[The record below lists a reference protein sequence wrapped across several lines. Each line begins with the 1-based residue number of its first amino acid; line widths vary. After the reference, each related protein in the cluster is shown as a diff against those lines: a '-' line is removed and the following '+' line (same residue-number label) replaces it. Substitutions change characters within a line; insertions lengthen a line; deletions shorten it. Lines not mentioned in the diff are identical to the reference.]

1 MYETFIPFPEA
12 KNAIEI
18 VNELLSNY
26 TKDESVNLIEQ
37 RLATFNRLLDIHG
50 YTPSDLK
57 KVRMMREALTIIES
71 K

>member
-50 YTPSDLK
+50 YRPSDLK

>member
-12 KNAIEI
+12 KDAIEI
-18 VNELLSNY
+18 VNQLLKNC
-26 TKDESVNLIEQ
+26 TKDESVNLIQQ

-57 KVRMMREALTIIES
+57 KIRMMKEALTIIQS
-71 K
+71 T

>member
-12 KNAIEI
+12 KDAIEI
-18 VNELLSNY
+18 VNQLLQNC
-26 TKDESVNLIEQ
+26 TKDESVNLIQQ

-57 KVRMMREALTIIES
+57 KIRMMKEAKTIIES

>member
-12 KNAIEI
+12 KDAIEI
-18 VNELLSNY
+18 VNELLPNH
-26 TKDESVNLIEQ
+26 TKGESVILIEQ
-37 RLATFNRLLDIHG
+37 RIATFNRLLDIHG

-57 KVRMMREALTIIES
+57 KVRMMKEALTLIKS

>member
-18 VNELLSNY
+18 VNELLKNC
-26 TKDESVNLIEQ
+26 TKDESVNLIQQ

-50 YTPSDLK
+50 YTPFDLK
-57 KVRMMREALTIIES
+57 KIKMMKEALIIIQS
-71 K
+71 T

>member
-57 KVRMMREALTIIES
+57 KVRMIREALTIIES

>member
-12 KNAIEI
+12 KDAIEI
-18 VNELLSNY
+18 VNQLLQNC
-26 TKDESVNLIEQ
+26 TKDESVNLIQQ

-50 YTPSDLK
+50 YTPSDLIELPFK
-57 KVRMMREALTIIES
+57 KVVSELIES

>member
-1 MYETFIPFPEA
+1 MYETFIPFPVA

-18 VNELLSNY
+18 VNELLPNH
-26 TKDESVNLIEQ
+26 TKDESVILIEQ

-57 KVRMMREALTIIES
+57 KVRMMKEAITLIKS